1 MCEGALSRRV
11 RVGILARVHGD
22 VSTITA
28 LPLRKISRHGRM
40 MAPSSALL
48 LITAA
53 AAAPLGH
60 LMALPQPFPTLT
72 AVPGSHASLSSL
84 RASGSVVHRVLELR
98 GGSLDSLPHA
108 DRVAAPPATPA
119 ETRGGHLP
127 HSAVVARTAAGVCA
141 QINASLSAA
150 LDACARSSAGAVP
163 PLSPAAAA
171 ALRALPPLLESMSG
185 GQDGVQQ
192 QWLLQTARQIT
203 ALVCVYMGSAHD
215 LALEIELFD
224 SLRAVLEALGSC
236 LEAEECG
243 SEEGAVGEHG
253 LGRAGGETGV
263 GKVHVP
269 WRRLVLRYVLLHVPL
284 LGDSLHPGTCDVDK
298 EPEAGR
304 GDSGE
309 AGYSGAGASEWM
321 QLVRH
326 VLAPPNAWLASSP
339 WLGAGAGR
347 RHRRAMLAL
356 FSACHGS
363 VGEPDQID
371 DDQGA
376 RLTRSFSFFP
386 ETAAESMWR
395 WFAPALSPRDG
406 ARAGD
411 VQTAAIMVSLYF

>member
-1 MCEGALSRRV
+1 
-11 RVGILARVHGD
+11 
-22 VSTITA
+22 
-28 LPLRKISRHGRM
+28 

-53 AAAPLGH
+53 AAASLGH
-60 LMALPQPFPTLT
+60 VTALPQPFPALT
-72 AVPGSHASLSSL
+72 AVPGSEASLSSL
-84 RASGSVVHRVLELR
+84 RAAGSVVHRVLELR

-108 DRVAAPPATPA
+108 DRVAAPPAAPA
-119 ETRGGHLP
+119 ETRGWHLP
-127 HSAVVARTAAGVCA
+127 HSAMVARTAAGVCA
-141 QINASLSAA
+141 QINASLSSA

-192 QWLLQTARQIT
+192 RWLLQAARQIA

-236 LEAEECG
+236 PDAGQCG

-253 LGRAGGETGV
+253 LSRAGGDTGV
-263 GKVHVP
+263 GTVHVP

-284 LGDSLHPGTCDVDK
+284 LGDSLHPGSCDIDK
-298 EPEAGR
+298 EPEAGL
-304 GDSGE
+304 GDRGE

-321 QLVRH
+321 QLVSH
-326 VLAPPNAWLASSP
+326 VFAPPNAWLGSSP
-339 WLGAGAGR
+339 WLGAGAAR

-363 VGEPDQID
+363 VGEPEQIGDDQGLGR
-371 DDQGA
+371 QGA
-376 RLTRSFSFFP
+376 RLTRFSFFP

-395 WFAPALSPRDG
+395 WFAPALSPREG
-406 ARAGD
+406 TRAGD
-411 VQTAAIMVSLYF
+411 VQTAAIMVLLCF